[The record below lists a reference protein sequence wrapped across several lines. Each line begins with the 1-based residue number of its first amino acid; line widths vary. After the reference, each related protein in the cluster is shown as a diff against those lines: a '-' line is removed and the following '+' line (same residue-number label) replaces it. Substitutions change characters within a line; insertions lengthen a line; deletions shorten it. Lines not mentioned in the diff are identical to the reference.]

1 MSKIVFIM
9 LNQLHEA
16 VGAGVRNTLFLY
28 VRLFACFLNFLNET
42 DTFSY
47 SRVNSASH
55 SVVFLEC
62 FTSKIRNLTT
72 LQIRPRFFWRTLC
85 VGLR

>member
-1 MSKIVFIM
+1 MFII

-16 VGAGVRNTLFLY
+16 VGAGVGNTLFLY

-55 SVVFLEC
+55 SVVF
-62 FTSKIRNLTT
+62 
-72 LQIRPRFFWRTLC
+72 
-85 VGLR
+85 